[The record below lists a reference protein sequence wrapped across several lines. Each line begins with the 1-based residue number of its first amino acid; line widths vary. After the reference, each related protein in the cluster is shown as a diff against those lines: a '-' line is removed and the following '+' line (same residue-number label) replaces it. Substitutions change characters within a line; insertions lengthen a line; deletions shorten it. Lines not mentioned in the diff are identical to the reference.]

1 MEKII
6 LSKTYKFEEKEYS
19 EINLDLESITGQDL
33 ISASN
38 QARILGDP
46 SPVPELSKTYLA
58 VVAAKA
64 GKVPVDFIMSLSAK
78 DFTAITMTVQNF
90 LLA

>member
-1 MEKII
+1 MERIVLAKPH
-6 LSKTYKFEEKEYS
+6 TYEGKEYS
-19 EINLDLESITGQDL
+19 EIELDLESLTGQDL

-38 QARILGDP
+38 QARVLGDN

-64 GKVPVDFIMSLSAK
+64 GKVPVDLILSLPAK
-78 DFTAITMTVQNF
+78 DFTTVTMTVQNF
-90 LLA
+90 LLG